1 MSIGIIFHVLLNM
14 YAISLLSKLA
24 FEAEPSWDRIEV
36 NATTSSPNHPGGA
49 TMSKVCSIF
58 SQLLQLFPRTEF
70 ERLVRE
76 TRAERHARGV
86 EGAGDAAQLSR
97 R

>member
-1 MSIGIIFHVLLNM
+1 
-14 YAISLLSKLA
+14 
-24 FEAEPSWDRIEV
+24 
-36 NATTSSPNHPGGA
+36 
-49 TMSKVCSIF
+49 MSKVCSIF

-70 ERLVRE
+70 ERLVRK
-76 TRAERHARGV
+76 TRAERHVRGV